1 MIMANGF
8 GLEQAK
14 RVYDLY
20 KWSWIVVTKHN
31 GGTIAGQLLK
41 IEGDFALFLPFQ
53 TGAYQKDM
61 ILSNKIVERGL
72 PRAVS
77 LQETAEI
84 TPINIEDI
92 ENYCKYTDYDNKLE
106 EIKKEYEFR
115 QIISHIKQEYYSDG
129 AGI

>member
-1 MIMANGF
+1 MIMANGC
-8 GLEQAK
+8 GVEQAK

-61 ILSNKIVERGL
+61 TLSNKIVEKR
-72 PRAVS
+72 
-77 LQETAEI
+77 I
-84 TPINIEDI
+84 TKS
-92 ENYCKYTDYDNKLE
+92 C
-106 EIKKEYEFR
+106 
-115 QIISHIKQEYYSDG
+115 
-129 AGI
+129 